1 MLAPGTA
8 AAARLPVI
16 ALRRESGA
24 ESAAIVAGSKTM
36 IDFVL
41 QRLVWHQGSCGS
53 EWDMPRFAGMAQMQ
67 VVKPVRCCSD
77 AAR

>member
-24 ESAAIVAGSKTM
+24 ERAAIVAGSKTM
-36 IDFVL
+36 IDFIAGTTGV
-41 QRLVWHQGSCGS
+41 GCGS
-53 EWDMPRFAGMAQMQ
+53 EWDMPRFALG
-67 VVKPVRCCSD
+67 KK
-77 AAR
+77 